1 MNIKIHSE
9 VKIDKLFEDYIK
21 EKIEKFQK
29 FIFDDGYAEFHIKK
43 DGAMFL
49 TEIYL
54 HSKNLKIFLKE
65 RDNDLN
71 KSVEIL
77 LDRTKEKIR
86 KLHEK
91 IVNKKGEK

>member
-1 MNIKIHSE
+1 MDIKIHSE

-21 EKIEKFQK
+21 EKIEKLKK
-29 FIFDDGYAEFHIKK
+29 FIFDSGYAEFHIKK
-43 DGAMFL
+43 DGTMFL

-65 RDNDLN
+65 KNKDLN

-77 LDRTKEKIR
+77 MDRTKEKVR
-86 KLHEK
+86 KTHEK